1 MARKYW
7 NILWAA
13 FTVGVTATIVQFSIP
28 PILPILQAKYETS
41 YAMGALLMALFA
53 LTTLLT
59 AVSGGFF
66 VHRFGERTIGI
77 YGIVTLIIGMILNFF
92 AVHFFILLVA
102 RIIQGIGFG
111 LVSVAAPSA
120 IGKFIPQEKMS
131 VAMGIWSTW
140 IPLGSL
146 IMFLFAP
153 TIVSAFNLSIY
164 WVIIIVILLIS
175 VLFYGKIIPR
185 NGEKKH
191 AEEEDDVAL
200 QTEKPSPLLEMKNVQ
215 IWIVALAFAS
225 FTFALF
231 SFNTWASTYLVES
244 ANMSLVSAAFVPSI
258 ISFFMIGSNLY
269 GGLLLDRFP
278 GNVFVFILPPLL
290 LALTWPLF
298 LMDSH
303 AVLYIAAA
311 LIGAVGG
318 VTPTIIFASAPKL
331 AVRPETI
338 GIAMSIVII
347 GENAGILIGPEVFGF
362 LRDITGGFQMSIW
375 TLFFANLVTMLASFF
390 MWRAWRK
397 KSTENV

>member
-1 MARKYW
+1 VERKYW

-13 FTVGVTATIVQFSIP
+13 FIVGVTATLVQFSIP
-28 PILPILQAKYETS
+28 PILPILQAKYDTT
-41 YAMGALLMALFA
+41 YAAGALLMALFA

-66 VHRFGERTIGI
+66 VHRFGERAIGI
-77 YGIVTLIIGMILNFF
+77 YGILTLIVGVVLNFF
-92 AVHFFILLVA
+92 AVHFIILLIA

-153 TIVSAFNLSIY
+153 TIVSTFNISTY
-164 WVIIIVILLIS
+164 WVIIIIILLIS

-185 NGEKKH
+185 NSERTN
-191 AEEEDDVAL
+191 AEEEASTTV
-200 QTEKPSPLLEMKNVQ
+200 EKPSPLLEVKNGQ
-215 IWIVALAFAS
+215 IWAVALAFAS

-244 ANMSLVSAAFVPSI
+244 ANMSLVNAALVPSI

-269 GGLLLDRFP
+269 GGVLLDRFP
-278 GNVFVFILPPLL
+278 GNVFVFVLPPLL

-298 LMDSH
+298 LFDSH

-375 TLFFANLVTMLASFF
+375 TLFFANLVTMCASFL

-397 KSTENV
+397 KFTENG

>member
-1 MARKYW
+1 MERKYW

-13 FTVGVTATIVQFSIP
+13 FIVGVTATLVQFSIP
-28 PILPILQAKYETS
+28 PILPILQAKYDTT
-41 YAMGALLMALFA
+41 YAAGALLMALFA

-66 VHRFGERTIGI
+66 VHRFGERAIGI
-77 YGIVTLIIGMILNFF
+77 YGILTLIVGVVLNFF
-92 AVHFFILLVA
+92 AVHFIILLIA

-153 TIVSAFNLSIY
+153 TIVSTFNIFTY
-164 WVIIIVILLIS
+164 WVIIIIILLIS

-185 NGEKKH
+185 NSERTN
-191 AEEEDDVAL
+191 AEEEASTTV
-200 QTEKPSPLLEMKNVQ
+200 EKPSPLLEVKNGQ
-215 IWIVALAFAS
+215 IWAVALAFAS

-244 ANMSLVSAAFVPSI
+244 ANMSLVNAALVPSI

-269 GGLLLDRFP
+269 GGVLLDRFP
-278 GNVFVFILPPLL
+278 GNVFVFVLPPLL

-298 LMDSH
+298 LFDSH

-375 TLFFANLVTMLASFF
+375 TLFFANLVTMCASFL

-397 KSTENV
+397 KFTENG